1 MPRDNATTDT
11 PTVEI
16 LRSKQLAAILTPLI
30 MDMTREAATRYEAAG
45 LGRVMAAPLSAIHAT
60 VNEIRKVHG
69 LSWIDPRTGEPMISD
84 NGQAPAEPEPAEAKS

>member
-1 MPRDNATTDT
+1 MPAKDATTDT

-16 LRSKQLAAILTPLI
+16 MRSPQLAAILTPLI

-45 LGRVMAAPLSAIHAT
+45 LARVMAAPLSAIRAT

-69 LSWIDPRTGEPMISD
+69 LPGLDRTGEPMISD